1 MTVVVS
7 CVYGEQQERGGEGRE
22 EDEVEEGPDHW
33 STLLQRQGLFLLS
46 FLSFSIVIV
55 VALEAGC
62 GV

>member
-1 MTVVVS
+1 M
-7 CVYGEQQERGGEGRE
+7 ENNKN
-22 EDEVEEGPDHW
+22 EEGKEEKKMKLEKDLVIGQHCFKDK
-33 STLLQRQGLFLLS
+33 GLFLLS